1 MKWRFIWTGVVLLGV
16 AFGLW
21 WGHGGQY
28 WLAVHTGTC
37 PQSGSCT
44 TGTGA
49 YYGFWSGFGSDI
61 GEYAII
67 VGLFGHLALFWRQH
81 TCHATWWC
89 WRHPHHQV
97 GDSPYYVCAH
107 HHPLDVPTVKEAMQ
121 QVREAAMADAS

>member
-1 MKWRFIWTGVVLLGV
+1 MRGRLIWVAVIAAAV

-21 WGHGGQY
+21 WNVDGQH
-28 WLAVHTGTC
+28 WLAIKTGTC
-37 PQSGSCT
+37 PVQGSCS
-44 TGTGA
+44 TGA
-49 YYGFWSGFGSDI
+49 GPWYGFFSGFGSDLGEIVLI
-61 GEYAII
+61 GGVI
-67 VGLFGHLALFWRQH
+67 GLWRRY

-121 QVREAAMADAS
+121 QVRDPAMADAS